1 MHWIALQPLP
11 EPSLA
16 ERAAGPG
23 ASGTSVA
30 RAGGGLP
37 TREVALAD
45 TLVDT
50 LVDTRVD
57 ALVDN
62 LTALGWWALQFTPKV
77 ARVEDVLVLEVSA
90 SERLFGGRKQ
100 LLKRIFQSNRP
111 VARVAY
117 AREATSLIAIAKLQI
132 APTASPAASPASSAS
147 SAPRKPPN
155 LRDRLGERLPD
166 SLPLTTLAA
175 ARAHLPTL
183 ARIGCTTWGQ
193 LRALPRGGV
202 VRRFGA
208 ELLDALD
215 RAYGDQPELYPWL
228 VLPEVFEATLE
239 LQAQVET
246 APALMFGARRLLAQ
260 LQVWLQMRQC
270 GVLAFELGWTMDARR
285 NTATQGALTV
295 RTAEPT
301 RDMAHLQRL
310 LAENLARL
318 TLPAPVLYLHLRT
331 LQTEKQAA
339 GMASLLL
346 EDRRPGDSLHQLLE
360 RLSARLGANQVLQL
374 QARVDHRP
382 ECMQIWQPI
391 SNDMHLIANYSIR
404 TLGKSKKYS
413 ETGIKAHRHAH
424 GHSHAHPQGLQAD
437 ALYPTWLLA
446 PPLKLAVCDNIP
458 QCTEGGPLTLLA
470 GPQRV
475 EAGWWGAP
483 AETQGKSRMPEP
495 SASEPSASAQSPADR
510 APPPTSAPALRDY
523 FLARSNQMGL
533 LWVYRERLG
542 GQGSGQS
549 VQSRADAGI
558 EQNADWYLHG
568 LFA

>member
-11 EPSLA
+11 EPSQA

-30 RAGGGLP
+30 RVGGGLP
-37 TREVALAD
+37 AREVALAD
-45 TLVDT
+45 A
-50 LVDTRVD
+50 RVD

-111 VARVAY
+111 VASVAY

-132 APTASPAASPASSAS
+132 APTASPAASPASSAA

-155 LRDRLGERLPD
+155 LRDRLGDSLPD

-285 NTATQGALTV
+285 NTATQGALT
-295 RTAEPT
+295 
-301 RDMAHLQRL
+301 
-310 LAENLARL
+310 
-318 TLPAPVLYLHLRT
+318 
-331 LQTEKQAA
+331 EKQAA
-339 GMASLLL
+339 GTASLLL

-374 QARVDHRP
+374 QARADHRP

-391 SNDMHLIANYSIR
+391 SNDIHLIANYSIR
-404 TLGKSKKYS
+404 TLGKVKKHSK
-413 ETGIKAHRHAH
+413 TGIKAHRQAH
-424 GHSHAHPQGLQAD
+424 GHSHSHSHSHAHAHPQGLQAD

-510 APPPTSAPALRDY
+510 ALPPISAPALRDY
-523 FLARSNQMGL
+523 FLARSEQMGL
-533 LWVYRERLG
+533 LWIYRERLG

-549 VQSRADAGI
+549 VQSRADAGG